1 MRRKFN
7 FKLFGV
13 CAVLSALLLVPAAAQ
28 GKEDVGAELKEQK
41 MKIIKQLN
49 LAPDKEKAMVELE
62 EKYSAEREKILDST
76 MKALD
81 NLQAELKKAKPDE
94 AKVQDLVKSLTTSQD
109 NLFDSFKEQ
118 RDKEMALMSPLEE
131 GRYLL
136 ALGKWRDEMME
147 EYVKEEPEKK
157 EK

>member
-1 MRRKFN
+1 MKRKFN
-7 FKLFGV
+7 FKLVGV
-13 CAVLSALLLVPAAAQ
+13 CALLSALLLVPAAAQ

>member
-7 FKLFGV
+7 FKLVGV
-13 CAVLSALLLVPAAAQ
+13 CAVLCALLLVPAAAQ

-49 LAPDKEKAMVELE
+49 LAPDKEKAMLELE

-109 NLFDSFKEQ
+109 NLFDSFKGQ
-118 RDKEMALMSPLEE
+118 RDKEMALMSPIEE

-136 ALGKWRDEMME
+136 ALGKWREEMME
-147 EYVKEEPEKK
+147 EYEKEEPEKK

>member
-1 MRRKFN
+1 MRRRLN
-7 FKLFGV
+7 FKLVGV
-13 CAVLSALLLVPAAAQ
+13 CAVLCVLLLVPAAAQ

-41 MKIIKQLN
+41 MQLIKQLK
-49 LAPDKEKAMVELE
+49 LGPDKEKAMLELE

-76 MKALD
+76 MNALD

-147 EYVKEEPEKK
+147 EYEKEEPEKK
-157 EK
+157 GK

>member
-1 MRRKFN
+1 MKRKFN
-7 FKLFGV
+7 FRLVGL
-13 CAVLSALLLVPAAAQ
+13 CAVLSALLLVAAAAQ

-109 NLFDSFKEQ
+109 NLFDSFKGQ
-118 RDKEMALMSPLEE
+118 RDKEMALMSPIEE

-136 ALGKWRDEMME
+136 ALGKWREEMME
-147 EYVKEEPEKK
+147 EYEKEEPEKK

>member
-7 FKLFGV
+7 FKLVGL
-13 CAVLSALLLVPAAAQ
+13 CAVLSALLLVAAVAQ

-41 MKIIKQLN
+41 MQLIKQLK
-49 LAPDKEKAMVELE
+49 LAPDKEKAMLELE

-118 RDKEMALMSPLEE
+118 RDKEMALMSPIEE

-136 ALGKWRDEMME
+136 ALGKWREEMME
-147 EYVKEEPEKK
+147 EYEKEEPEKK